1 MKKKNRAA
9 NIIGQHEVLYAYAMR
24 LTCGNKYLAGEL
36 LLETLSR
43 ITKRAIAYAPGIVG
57 FDIWAMMVMREV
69 FHETCMDADRRE
81 LYFMFYS
88 GTLNPF
94 IQLNGDGYGLGEQ
107 LHMMSRLTP
116 TQAAVTTLL
125 LNGYSLDVI
134 AEQVGVSVEGVK
146 LQIDNARLAI
156 IRTWGC

>member
-43 ITKRAIAYAPGIVG
+43 ITKRAIAYVPGIVS
-57 FDIWAMMVMREV
+57 FDVWAMMVMREV

-88 GTLNPF
+88 GTLNPL
-94 IQLNGDGYGLGEQ
+94 ISPSAEGYGLAEQ
-107 LHMMSRLTP
+107 LHMMSCLTP
-116 TQAAVTTLL
+116 MQAAVTTLL

-146 LQIDNARLAI
+146 LQIDNARMAI
-156 IRTWGC
+156 NRTWGC